1 MIATIVNV
9 IAIIIGGTVGVL
21 FGNKI
26 EERFTKAIMVVMALI
41 TAVIGIQS
49 SVQTSNT
56 LILVVCLVLGTVIGV
71 AIKLDDKINDAGEK
85 IKEKLSDSKFATG
98 RFGDAFVTASI
109 LFGVGS
115 MTILGSIQAGINH
128 NYSILFTKSVMDCV
142 SAIAFSAALGPGVI
156 FAAIPI
162 FVVQGAL
169 TLLAGIVEPF
179 LTQEV
184 INEMTAVGGPIFL
197 GMAINILEL
206 RQERIKLGNMIPAI
220 FLPILYF
227 PIADLLVGLFG

>member
-162 FVVQGAL
+162 FIVQGML

-184 INEMTAVGGPIFL
+184 INEMSAVGGPIFL